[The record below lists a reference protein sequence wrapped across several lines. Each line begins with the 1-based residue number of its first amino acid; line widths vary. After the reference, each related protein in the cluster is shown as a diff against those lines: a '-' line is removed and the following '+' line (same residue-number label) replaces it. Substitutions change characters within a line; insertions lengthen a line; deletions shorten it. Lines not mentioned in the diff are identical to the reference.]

1 MIILDTNVLSEMMK
15 EELHP
20 NVQAWLNHQDSKSLF
35 TTTVTIMEVRFGIFR
50 LPDGRR
56 KEGFK
61 EVLENILSRAFG
73 MRILQFDM
81 LAAENAARVAAE
93 TEGRGMNL
101 KTADVQIAG
110 IALARDMVVASRD
123 EMPFFEAGVKLINPW
138 SL

>member
-1 MIILDTNVLSEMMK
+1 M
-15 EELHP
+15 
-20 NVQAWLNHQDSKSLF
+20 
-35 TTTVTIMEVRFGIFR
+35 
-50 LPDGRR
+50 
-56 KEGFK
+56 
-61 EVLENILSRAFG
+61 LENILSRAFG

-123 EMPFFEAGVKLINPW
+123 EMPFIEAGVKLINPW